1 MSENLRNYTKAL
13 YGFDHVVK
21 LAAARTW
28 ARKSPCAG
36 WTGKDVYEHAIGGVK
51 MVHSFATTGKG
62 PRSTPKLGDDPL
74 GAWEKLRDSALEVL
88 DRPGALQHDVHEP
101 FGPEFGSMPMDAFIG
116 FMGADLVIHTW
127 DLARTAKVD
136 ERLDVGLTN
145 MAFAAWKAL
154 PEAVL
159 RSPGMFATRI
169 KPPKGAVLQT
179 RKFPNFAGRAV

>member
-1 MSENLRNYTKAL
+1 MSENLRSYTKAL
-13 YGFDHVVK
+13 FGFDHVVK
-21 LAAARTW
+21 LTPERAW

-36 WTGKDVYEHAIGGVK
+36 WTGKDVYEHAVGGVK

-62 PRSTPKLGDDPL
+62 PKSPPKLGTDPL
-74 GAWEKLRDSALEVL
+74 GQWEKLRDGTLAAL
-88 DRPGALQHDVHEP
+88 DDAGALHSEVHEP

-127 DLARTAKVD
+127 DLARTAKAD
-136 ERLDVGLTN
+136 ERLDPGLCT

-159 RSPGMFATRI
+159 RG
-169 KPPKGAVLQT
+169 L
-179 RKFPNFAGRAV
+179 RAKDNKQLGDER

>member
-21 LAAARTW
+21 LAPARTW
-28 ARKSPCAG
+28 ARTSPCVG
-36 WTGKDVYEHAIGGVK
+36 WTGKDVYEHAVGGVK

-74 GAWEKLRDSALEVL
+74 GAWEKLRDRTLEEL
-88 DRPGALQHDVHEP
+88 DHPGALQRDVHEP

-136 ERLDVGLTN
+136 ERLDAGLAK

-159 RSPGMFATRI
+159 RSPGMFTARI

-179 RKFPNFAGRAV
+179 RMLNFAGRAV